1 MDATKG
7 QSRRGSTNPRRKI
20 HARRVLELQDVLRLL
35 RSETKRAGSQRR
47 FATEASVNV
56 SVVSKTLRGR
66 VLPSQKILRALK
78 LRTVYLSE

>member
-7 QSRRGSTNPRRKI
+7 QSRRGSTNRRREI
-20 HARRVLELQDVLRLL
+20 HARQVLELQDVLRLL

-47 FATEASVNV
+47 FATEAGVNV
-56 SVVSKTLRGR
+56 SVVSKTLRGQ
-66 VLPSQKILRALK
+66 VLPSQKILRALN